1 MKPLLN
7 VFFLLALASSFPS
20 NVLYPQSAPATEGY
34 HTYDQMSDFLQN
46 LAAES
51 DVVTVKTAGKTLGER
66 EVWVCIL
73 SVGVDK
79 AKPAVAVVGGV
90 TGADLAGS
98 EMCLGFIKAIAEGYG
113 VVDSITALL
122 QRTTFYVFPRVNPDA
137 SEAFFHQPRYE
148 RYFNERPSDL
158 DRDGAVDEDGFEDLN
173 GDGVITMMRIK
184 DQAGEWAPDVEVPD
198 ILRKIDRGKGET
210 GMFRLLT
217 EGIDNDKDGRW
228 NEDEPGGVD
237 FNRNFT
243 YRYGF
248 FSRGA
253 GPHQVSEIE
262 TRAVADFLFDHPNI
276 AAVFSFS
283 PEDNLLHP
291 WKSAQKA
298 SRSGKSGRVR
308 SLPPPTS
315 IMKDDERWFARA
327 SETFKRLTGYSDSP
341 DPEEGRG
348 AFSEWA
354 YYHFGRW
361 SFCVPAWWPPVVKD
375 TTQTRSRK
383 DKSVQKNDGE
393 KSGDSRQRRLWRWA
407 TATGMKN
414 LFVPWRKINHPDF
427 PDREVEVGGFVPYA
441 GVNPP
446 ADSLEPRARA
456 YNRFILFLGGM
467 LPRLRISN
475 IRVEPLHD
483 RAYRLTLRVFNDGDL
498 PTLSAMGEL
507 SRIPRKVK
515 VTLALEKG
523 QRLAAGKSVIL
534 LERIPGRGASREL
547 SWVVLGE
554 KGSTVTIDA
563 GSPSC
568 GAVRRQIV
576 LK

>member
-7 VFFLLALASSFPS
+7 VFLFLALATGFPAGA
-20 NVLYPQSAPATEGY
+20 LFPQPTPSTEGY
-34 HTYDQMSDFLQN
+34 HTYDRMSEFLWN

-51 DVVTVKTAGKTLGER
+51 DVVTVKTTGKTLGGR

-73 SVGVDK
+73 SVGIDK

-98 EMCLGFIKAIAEGYG
+98 EMCLGFIKAVAEGYG
-113 VVDSITALL
+113 TVDSITALL

-137 SEAFFHQPRYE
+137 SEAFFRQPRYE
-148 RYFNERPSDL
+148 RYLNERPFDL
-158 DRDGAVDEDGFEDLN
+158 DRDGAVDEDGFDDLDGN
-173 GDGVITMMRIK
+173 GVITMMRIK
-184 DQAGEWAPDVEVPD
+184 DQAGDWAPDADFPNL
-198 ILRKIDRGKGET
+198 LRKIDRGKGES
-210 GMFRLLT
+210 GMYRLLT

-262 TRAVADFLFDHPNI
+262 SRTVADFLFDHPNI
-276 AAVFSFS
+276 AVVFSFS
-283 PEDNLLHP
+283 LEDNLLHP
-291 WKSAQKA
+291 WKSTQKS
-298 SRSGKSGRVR
+298 SRSGKNERVR

-315 IMKDDERWFARA
+315 IMKEDENWYACV
-327 SETFKRLTGYSDSP
+327 SKTFERLTGYSDSP
-341 DPEEGRG
+341 EPEQGHG

-361 SFCVPAWWPPVVKD
+361 SFCVPAWWLPALKD
-375 TTQTRSRK
+375 TTQKQSRK
-383 DKSVQKNDGE
+383 DKSFQKNNGA
-393 KSGDSRQRRLWRWA
+393 KSVDSRQRRLWKWA

-414 LFVPWRKINHPDF
+414 LFVPWRKIDHPDF

-446 ADSLEPRARA
+446 ADSLEPRSRA
-456 YNRFILFLGGM
+456 YTRFILSLGDM
-467 LPRLRISN
+467 LPRLRISD
-475 IRVEPLHD
+475 VKLEPLHD
-483 RAYRLTLRVFNDGDL
+483 HAYRLTLRVFNDGDF
-498 PTLSAMGEL
+498 PTLSAMGVL
-507 SRIPRKVK
+507 SKIPRKVK
-515 VTLALEKG
+515 VKLELDED
-523 QRLAAGKSVIL
+523 QRIAGGRSL
-534 LERIPGRGASREL
+534 LLLDRIPGRGASREL
-547 SWVVLGE
+547 SWVVLGA
-554 KGSTVTIDA
+554 KGSAVTVEA

-568 GAVRRQIV
+568 GIVRRQIV